1 MARTPKGMRL
11 AAALRDARQSRGTTL
26 RELGNRIDRNSG
38 VLSRY
43 ETGERT
49 PKPEDVA
56 QILTALNIR
65 GEQYDEILSL
75 SYDTDAPGWV
85 AWNVP
90 DQRQHLAAMV
100 DAEMNAR
107 HIDCVSPSL
116 FPGPLQSD
124 GYITAIMSGGSLSPE
139 DIATRVAIR
148 KARREALRK
157 KDPVEYV
164 AFVGEAVLYWMVGGR
179 EVMVEQLR
187 HVLAF
192 GGMPNVHVRV
202 VPFRCGWQY
211 SLDGYFMVIDE
222 QAVHLE
228 TGKSGIFLHDPN
240 DVRFYI
246 DAVEMLRLVSC
257 GEVES
262 KAMLMDRL
270 RDMKGHDRG

>member
-11 AAALRDARQSRGTTL
+11 AAALRDARQSRGITL
-26 RELGNRIDRNSG
+26 RELGNRIARNSG

-100 DAEMNAR
+100 DSEMNAR

-116 FPGPLQSD
+116 FPGLLQSD
-124 GYITAIMSGGSLSPE
+124 GYITAIMSGGSLSPD
-139 DIATRVAIR
+139 DIATRIAVR
-148 KARREALRK
+148 KARREALLK
-157 KDPVEYV
+157 KDPVDYV
-164 AFVGEAVLYWMVGGR
+164 AFVGEAVLYWMIGGP
-179 EVMVEQLR
+179 EVMVEQLK
-187 HVLAF
+187 HVLAL
-192 GGMPNVHVRV
+192 GEMANVHVRV
-202 VPFRCGWQY
+202 VPFRSGWQH

-222 QAVHLE
+222 QTVHLE

-240 DVRFYI
+240 DIRFYT
-246 DAVEMLRLVSC
+246 DAVGMLRRVSC

-262 KAMLMDRL
+262 QAILVDRL